1 MNISA
6 GKKIKTGLFVL
17 VSIALLLVLLFL
29 IGNHKNLFS
38 NTISVYANFN
48 NIAGTK
54 EGNYVRFAGINIGT
68 VESIKII
75 NDTTVQLQLS
85 IEKKVQ
91 PYLKADALASIGSDG
106 LMGDKLIQI
115 APGTSASP
123 LVKDG
128 GTLLTTPPVNVDKIM
143 NNLAKV
149 ADNAAVLTAG
159 LSNIIDKVNNGK
171 GSIGRLLGDTK
182 LANNLESTIKNA
194 NETVGSIKKTANS
207 VTENMQAAKSNFL
220 LKGYFKKKEKQRIKD
235 SVDKAQKLIPI
246 KDKKKK

>member
-6 GKKIKTGLFVL
+6 GKKIRTGLFVL
-17 VSIALLLVLLFL
+17 VSIGLLLVLLFI

-38 NTISVYANFN
+38 NTISVYADFK

-68 VESIKII
+68 VESIQIV
-75 NDTTVQLQLS
+75 NDTTVRLQLS
-85 IEKKVQ
+85 IEKKIQ
-91 PYLKADALASIGSDG
+91 PYIKSNALASIGSDG

-115 APGTSASP
+115 APGTNDSP

-128 GTLLTTPPVNVDKIM
+128 GMLLTTPPVNVDKIM
-143 NNLAKV
+143 NNLARV
-149 ADNAAVLTAG
+149 ADNAAMLTEG
-159 LSNIIDKVNNGK
+159 LSNIIAKVNDGK
-171 GSIGRLLGDTK
+171 GSVGRLLNDSK
-182 LANNLESTIKNA
+182 LANNLETTIHNA

-220 LKGYFKKKEKQRIKD
+220 LKGYFKKKERKRIKD
-235 SVDKAQKLIPI
+235 SADRAQKLIEVKQKP
-246 KDKKKK
+246 KE